1 MKSVLPHKYL
11 LLALMAAALLFAQIM
26 GVHRH
31 LQGDAASAFH
41 PVSIVVHLADAGFH
55 DDDHHAA
62 DAAGE
67 EHQAHHAH
75 GDVEISALGAALAK
89 LMLKLLPIGL
99 LMLAALL
106 ILQRV
111 PRRVPRALAADPP
124 PRRHPFSLHP
134 PANGPPRLFSTAD

>member
-1 MKSVLPHKYL
+1 MKSTLSQKYL
-11 LLALMAAALLFAQIM
+11 LLALMAGALLFAQIM

-31 LQGDAASAFH
+31 LQSDATSALHASA
-41 PVSIVVHLADAGFH
+41 SVVHLADAGFH

-67 EHQAHHAH
+67 EHQADHAH

-89 LMLKLLPIGL
+89 LTLKLLPIGL
-99 LMLAALL
+99 LMLATFL

-124 PRRHPFSLHP
+124 SRRHPFSLHP
-134 PANGPPRLFSTAD
+134 PANGPPRLFSTAV